1 MLRFAAGA
9 PCLSRMC
16 KTYTDR
22 VKTLAPG
29 GRDKFARHQCPNGG
43 SPDLW
48 LVAQGMAGVA
58 QNSSNQSTCLVL
70 AVGRRRPSDRHGPQQ
85 ILEPDQ
91 IEPPPEIVGERRQ
104 A

>member
-58 QNSSNQSTCLVL
+58 QIRQTKAPASSWPLKN
-70 AVGRRRPSDRHGPQQ
+70 VGSRRPSDRHGRQQ

-91 IEPPPEIVGERRQ
+91 IEHSP
-104 A
+104 